1 MASEASSIP
10 LPLESP
16 QSQAARGALLT
27 LVLFSIGHCFVD
39 LYSSALGAFQPVI
52 GEKLGLTLTQAGL
65 LGGLMVF
72 ASSVV
77 QPAYGYLSDRFH
89 SRLFSALGPA
99 VAGIFISSLGM
110 APSFAWLTVLVLLGG
125 TGIASFHPQASSRA
139 AAGFTGH
146 RGRWMAIFIS
156 AGSVGLAFGPTYFSM
171 LFAKVGPARAWWGA
185 APGVGAT
192 ILLLCCMP
200 HATAAVKRRKPRLLD
215 SLTALRPVWRP
226 LTVLYLLVFIR
237 SILQIVYTQLL
248 PLYLHRERGY
258 SVAMASLA
266 LSLYLAAGAIG
277 GFVGGPLADRFGGK
291 RVICVSMA
299 GCLPLLFV
307 FFAASGTTAIV
318 ALALGGLVLLFTNP
332 VNIVMAQ
339 ELAPAQIGTVSALM
353 QGFAWGLAGLIF
365 IPLTGWAGDIF
376 SLHHAL
382 MSLLVFPVIGIFL
395 TLKLPE

>member
-1 MASEASSIP
+1 
-10 LPLESP
+10 
-16 QSQAARGALLT
+16 
-27 LVLFSIGHCFVD
+27 
-39 LYSSALGAFQPVI
+39 
-52 GEKLGLTLTQAGL
+52 
-65 LGGLMVF
+65 
-72 ASSVV
+72 
-77 QPAYGYLSDRFH
+77 
-89 SRLFSALGPA
+89 
-99 VAGIFISSLGM
+99 
-110 APSFAWLTVLVLLGG
+110 
-125 TGIASFHPQASSRA
+125 
-139 AAGFTGH
+139 
-146 RGRWMAIFIS
+146 
-156 AGSVGLAFGPTYFSM
+156 
-171 LFAKVGPARAWWGA
+171 
-185 APGVGAT
+185 
-192 ILLLCCMP
+192 MP